1 MNWFISR
8 FCLLIPYPMG
18 TGHRHSSLHPG
29 LPSFSYRKVFS
40 DVLNPRVRCVK
51 QERAH
56 SGLRSGFDPFLHSIQ
71 SRNRPESGSLPVEG
85 ARVWMCDVRVRAY
98 LFIGSLTEH
107 SEEREVEA
115 TKGVAFLF
123 ESCLNLDARI
133 KEGKRSE
140 SNWGLGINYRERR
153 FDFAGME

>member
-1 MNWFISR
+1 MLA
-8 FCLLIPYPMG
+8 C
-18 TGHRHSSLHPG
+18 
-29 LPSFSYRKVFS
+29 
-40 DVLNPRVRCVK
+40 
-51 QERAH
+51 
-56 SGLRSGFDPFLHSIQ
+56 
-71 SRNRPESGSLPVEG
+71 
-85 ARVWMCDVRVRAY
+85 AY